1 MYVDQFSDMTLRNL
15 TGLYERAIADK
26 LAGVVRI
33 SNIRPDSFHPG
44 DMISRLIGA
53 TSHAFPS
60 DSPVV
65 VRVVKITAK
74 PKDSMADDVME
85 AIMNAHMSD
94 SRGMFKEIG
103 ACPDD
108 YGFRTAL
115 GENVPCILPEEGT
128 FPVNNPL
135 QALLSFIFAH
145 GQKMPEVIMHRFDR
159 PMIKMFGP
167 QTYKKMQDIVIDA
180 PVEQML
186 DDSNILPDPEPE
198 VDDGLPKVQSFLPRL
213 IYELIKL
220 NAALKG
226 KMDEIVKY
234 VSSMQKND
242 KYITVKDRDFQK
254 GMVEAITEAAGGD
267 LELKKRTGGRSAK
280 DLVFNTQLSRDIPE
294 ILKVRDFLI
303 DKSKLESL
311 PYQSGAASFSPQVAD
326 AIYTQDKKHIDFEAL
341 TRLIERLED
350 LDVDEGERKEI
361 NDRVLGPL
369 RLFLEPDDS
378 IVDKIMGLK

>member
-15 TGLYERAIADK
+15 TGLYERAITDK

-44 DMISRLIGA
+44 EMISRLIGA

-74 PKDSMADDVME
+74 PKDSMADDIME

-103 ACPDD
+103 ACPGD

-115 GENVPCILPEEGT
+115 SENIPCILPEEGT

-234 VSSMQKND
+234 VSSMQKDD

>member
-1 MYVDQFSDMTLRNL
+1 
-15 TGLYERAIADK
+15 
-26 LAGVVRI
+26 
-33 SNIRPDSFHPG
+33 
-44 DMISRLIGA
+44 
-53 TSHAFPS
+53 
-60 DSPVV
+60 
-65 VRVVKITAK
+65 
-74 PKDSMADDVME
+74 
-85 AIMNAHMSD
+85 
-94 SRGMFKEIG
+94 
-103 ACPDD
+103 
-108 YGFRTAL
+108 
-115 GENVPCILPEEGT
+115 
-128 FPVNNPL
+128 
-135 QALLSFIFAH
+135 
-145 GQKMPEVIMHRFDR
+145 MHRFDR

-234 VSSMQKND
+234 VSSMQKDD